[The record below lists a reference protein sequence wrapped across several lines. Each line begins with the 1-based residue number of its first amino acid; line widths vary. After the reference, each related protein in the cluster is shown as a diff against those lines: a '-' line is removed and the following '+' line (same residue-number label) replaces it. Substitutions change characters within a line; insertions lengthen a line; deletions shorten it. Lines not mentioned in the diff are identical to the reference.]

1 MALEEG
7 LTDNQK
13 AITEDVKQY
22 ERLADMKELPQ
33 IEYDDNDEYYGTSDN
48 YYDYFLQEKQSE
60 EEPKKL

>member
-33 IEYDDNDEYYGTSDN
+33 IEYDDEYYDTSDN